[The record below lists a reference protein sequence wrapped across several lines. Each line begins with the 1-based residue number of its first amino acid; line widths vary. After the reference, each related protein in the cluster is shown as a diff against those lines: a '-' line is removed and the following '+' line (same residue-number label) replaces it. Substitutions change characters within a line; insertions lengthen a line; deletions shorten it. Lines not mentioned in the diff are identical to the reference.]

1 MITASALATCI
12 FLAAQTYQ
20 VPPAVLIGI
29 MKVEGGKVGQEV
41 SNTNG
46 SHDLGPMQINT
57 IWLEELSQKWNV
69 SKSKAR
75 SWVRDD
81 ECVNIG
87 VAAWI
92 LRRQINYAGTLS
104 GGIARYHSGTPHIG
118 KRYRQKVIAAMQNAG
133 LLTKSNDQ

>member
-57 IWLEELSQKWNV
+57 IWLPELADHWGV
-69 SKSKAR
+69 SKDKAR
-75 SWVRDD
+75 QMVRDD
-81 ECVNIG
+81 ACTNIG
-87 VAAWI
+87 VSAWI
-92 LRRQINYAGTLS
+92 LRQHINDTGDLQQAV
-104 GGIARYHSGTPHIG
+104 AWYHSRTHRIG
-118 KRYRQKVIAAMQNAG
+118 RKYKNRVFSS
-133 LLTKSNDQ
+133 LLGRGVLRTSSN